1 MSEFRRT
8 EDLRRRLPEL
18 LELEDLTH
26 QARSVGDVK
35 VEDEIQLGD
44 LAFPLY
50 SFAFG
55 TKDVNRPRIAFVGG
69 VHGLERVGTN
79 LAISY
84 LKTLLELIQW
94 DLGLQH
100 LLTRC
105 RVYFLPL
112 INPAGMFALTR
123 ANPNGVDLMRNAP
136 IDAETRPNIMLV
148 GGHRLSPRLPWFRGR
163 QNKPM
168 EKEAAALMEFLRREL
183 FPAPFSITLDL
194 HSGFGLVD
202 RLWFPFAYSKKPF
215 DRIDLMYTLKRRL
228 DRSLPN
234 HYYLMEPQS
243 LQYITHGDIWDYAYL
258 EHRETHPNHT
268 LLPLT
273 LEMGSWL
280 WIKKNPR
287 QIFSSLG
294 IFNPMIPHRLQRT
307 LRRHL
312 ALLDFLVR
320 AAVSHEN
327 WANPEILEH
336 AQAADK
342 GRVFWFERR
351 SKSSQRA
358 G

>member
-26 QARSVGDVK
+26 QARGVGEVK
-35 VEDEIQLGD
+35 LEEEIQMGRQS
-44 LAFPLY
+44 FPVY

-55 TKDVNRPRIAFVGG
+55 AEDPKLPRIAFIGG
-69 VHGLERVGTN
+69 VHGLERIGTN

-84 LKTLLELIQW
+84 LKTLLELMQW
-94 DLGLQH
+94 DMGIQH

-105 RVYFLPL
+105 RIYFYPL
-112 INPAGMFALTR
+112 VNPAGMFSLTR
-123 ANPNGVDLMRNAP
+123 SNPNGVDLMRNAP
-136 IDAETRPNIMLV
+136 IDAESKPNILFI
-148 GGHRLSPRLPWFRGR
+148 GGHRLSPKLPWFRGR
-163 QNKPM
+163 HDGPM
-168 EKEAAALMEFLRREL
+168 EKESVALLTFLRREI
-183 FPAPFSITLDL
+183 FQAQFSITLDL

-202 RLWFPFAYSKKPF
+202 RVWFPYAYSKKPF
-215 DRIDLMYTLKRRL
+215 ERIDLMYALKRRL

-243 LQYITHGDIWDYAYL
+243 SQYITHGDFWDYAYL
-258 EHRETHPNHT
+258 EHREKYPEHT

-320 AAVSHEN
+320 AAVSHGN
-327 WANPEILEH
+327 WASPELLTSDHATRKGQIL
-336 AQAADK
+336 
-342 GRVFWFERR
+342 WFER
-351 SKSSQRA
+351 KSL
-358 G
+358 